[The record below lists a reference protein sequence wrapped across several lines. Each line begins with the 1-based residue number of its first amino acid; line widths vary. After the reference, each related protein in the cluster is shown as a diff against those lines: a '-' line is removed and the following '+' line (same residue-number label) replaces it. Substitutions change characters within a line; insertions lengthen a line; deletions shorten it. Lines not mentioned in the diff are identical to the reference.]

1 LLGSYSSTASL
12 YHKIAQENYDDDDA
26 YLSEDMIAKKKRLMK
41 EANWNDLMLWDKI
54 RLFDAWCIVSILAN
68 IC

>member
-1 LLGSYSSTASL
+1 
-12 YHKIAQENYDDDDA
+12 
-26 YLSEDMIAKKKRLMK
+26 MK

-54 RLFDAWCIVSILAN
+54 RLFDAWCIISIMAN